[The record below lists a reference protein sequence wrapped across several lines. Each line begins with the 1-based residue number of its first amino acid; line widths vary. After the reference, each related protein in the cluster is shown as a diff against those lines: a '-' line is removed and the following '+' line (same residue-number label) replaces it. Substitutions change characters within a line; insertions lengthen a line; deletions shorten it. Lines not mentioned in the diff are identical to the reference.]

1 MIILKTKFKDLKV
14 VKSKKFKDP
23 RGEFREIFKKKVTK
37 EKKNFIFTCYS
48 RSKKMCSEAC
58 IYKYHTHKE
67 NM

>member
-37 EKKNFIFTCYS
+37 EKKTLFLPVIPDQ
-48 RSKKMCSEAC
+48 KKMCSEAC